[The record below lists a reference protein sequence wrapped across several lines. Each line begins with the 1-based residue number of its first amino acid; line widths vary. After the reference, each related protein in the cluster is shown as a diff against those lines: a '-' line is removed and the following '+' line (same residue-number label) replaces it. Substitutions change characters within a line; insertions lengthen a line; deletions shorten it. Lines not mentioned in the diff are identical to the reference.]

1 MLVRF
6 SGAALVVLVLCMTAQ
21 AWGQS
26 GTPAEEA
33 YHRGRELLKV
43 GKYAEACTAFEE
55 SQRLEPQTA
64 TQLNIALC
72 SEQLGKLG
80 TALRIHRDLAH
91 REDNP
96 QRKISVDAIA
106 TLEPRAPRLQID
118 VSEGGQRARMP
129 SGLTVKVN
137 GMKATNF
144 RETPGDLGLNRVV
157 ATAPGYKRVTS
168 EVTISKEGKS
178 EVVTIILEPLAP
190 GAPEELDP
198 DDLQVGV
205 TTTKKPKAPPAPS
218 SSRKTLGIAFTG
230 VGAGVLVG
238 GFVVGALA
246 QSKWSD
252 AKDACGGST
261 TCTTQEDLDRA
272 NVLADSARTRGNI
285 STALVIAGGAVA
297 AGGLVL
303 WLTAPKQERAV
314 ALAPGAGSATAGLS
328 LVGHF

>member
-1 MLVRF
+1 MRI
-6 SGAALVVLVLCMTAQ
+6 SGAALVVLLVCITAQ

-26 GTPAEEA
+26 GTPAEQA
-33 YHRGRELLKV
+33 FNRGRELLKV
-43 GKYAEACTAFEE
+43 GNYAEACAAFEE

-72 SEQLGKLG
+72 SEQMGKLG

-96 QRKISVDAIA
+96 QHKISADAVA
-106 TLEPRAPRLQID
+106 ALEPRAPRLKID

-129 SGLTVKVN
+129 SGLTVRVN

-168 EVTISKEGKS
+168 EVNITREGKT
-178 EVVTIILEPLAP
+178 EVVTIILEPLEP

-198 DDLQVGV
+198 EDVQFNA
-205 TTTKKPKAPPAPS
+205 TTRKRKAAPPPTTS
-218 SSRKTLGIAFTG
+218 SSRKTIGISMTG
-230 VGAGVLVG
+230 LGAGVLVG
-238 GFVVGALA
+238 GVVAGVMAR
-246 QSKWSD
+246 SKWSD
-252 AKDACGGST
+252 AKAACGGGT
-261 TCTTQEDLDRA
+261 TCTSEEDLARG
-272 NVLADSARTRGNI
+272 NELADSARSRGNI
-285 STALVIAGGAVA
+285 STVLVIAGGAVA
-297 AGGLVL
+297 AGGLVM
-303 WLTAPKQERAV
+303 WLTAPKQERGV

>member
-1 MLVRF
+1 
-6 SGAALVVLVLCMTAQ
+6 MTAQ
-21 AWGQS
+21 AWGES

-55 SQRLEPQTA
+55 SQKLEPQTA

-96 QRKISVDAIA
+96 QRKISVEAIT
-106 TLEPRAPRLQID
+106 TLEPRAPRLKID
-118 VSEGGQRARMP
+118 VSEGGQRERMP
-129 SGLTVKVN
+129 PGLSVKVN

-144 RETPGDLGLNRVV
+144 RETPGDLGVNHVV

-168 EVTISKEGKS
+168 EVTIAKEGKA

-198 DDLQVGV
+198 EDMPLGAVQ
-205 TTTKKPKAPPAPS
+205 TKKPKLHHEPS
-218 SSRKTLGIAFTG
+218 SSRKTIGIALVG
-230 VGAGVLVG
+230 VGGAAVVG
-238 GFVVGALA
+238 GLVTGALA
-246 QSKWSD
+246 RSKWND
-252 AKDACGGST
+252 AKDACGGGT

-272 NVLADSARTRGNI
+272 NELADSARTRGNI

-303 WLTAPKQERAV
+303 WLTAPTHERSM

-328 LVGHF
+328 LVGRF